1 VAVRPDG
8 EIIMAGHTDGRVSTS
23 AGGTDVFA
31 YRLSPR
37 GPRRIAVT
45 AATQFGTAQRDGA
58 DEWDEANLYLAVAP
72 TGTPWVTG
80 LTFGSADGKSNS
92 GAGDVFLGPLPVID
106 HHAQM

>member
-1 VAVRPDG
+1 MSAMPSRK
-8 EIIMAGHTDGRVSTS
+8 AGRQTSQSCPPSST
-23 AGGTDVFA
+23 
-31 YRLSPR
+31 P
-37 GPRRIAVT
+37 
-45 AATQFGTAQRDGA
+45 QRDGA